1 MAGMNITHVRLL
13 SVPGGLVLETD
24 DLDGDIERLRGAGVE
39 LDGPEEAPWG
49 RYVTRADPDGN
60 KLVLAGPPTR

>member
-1 MAGMNITHVRLL
+1 MAGMNITHVRL
-13 SVPGGLVLETD
+13 
-24 DLDGDIERLRGAGVE
+24 AGVE

-49 RYVTRADPDGN
+49 RYVTLADPDGN